1 MDKRLPIEV
10 EGSQCLQLLISKV
23 LVKLKHIAPMATY
36 QPKYSATLVES
47 LVYFWEVFFL
57 FFFFYIYITLK
68 KARGPFRLFCLS
80 AKYK

>member
-1 MDKRLPIEV
+1 MDKGLPIEV

-47 LVYFWEVFFL
+47 LVYFWEVFFS
-57 FFFFYIYITLK
+57 FFLLLHIYNTK
-68 KARGPFRLFCLS
+68 KS
-80 AKYK
+80 